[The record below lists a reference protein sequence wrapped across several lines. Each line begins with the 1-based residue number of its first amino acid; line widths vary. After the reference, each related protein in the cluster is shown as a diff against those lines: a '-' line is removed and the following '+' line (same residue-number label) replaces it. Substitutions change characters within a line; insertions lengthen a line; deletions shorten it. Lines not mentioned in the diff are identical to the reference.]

1 MPENTV
7 EAMKHALDMG
17 VNTLELDLQVSKDG
31 LVVVSHDAYF
41 HSRYATRPDGTKVGK
56 LDPKEYIYTMP
67 YEEVV
72 KYDVGSRESEVWP
85 GKACFPAVK
94 PLASD
99 LIDFVENYTKE
110 KGYSPVRYNIEIK
123 SKKGKG
129 EGVNWPVY
137 NEFVDKCVKLL
148 LSKHL
153 DERLVVQ
160 CFDVRAL
167 NFMHEKYPELILS
180 YLVDAK
186 AGDFEG
192 YMSKLDFTPQWLS
205 PHYSLV
211 DEELVAKCREKGI
224 RLVPWT
230 VDEPEDIARMIELKV
245 EAIIS
250 NYPDRVLEQ
259 TRGFAFPLPEKSR

>member
-1 MPENTV
+1 M
-7 EAMKHALDMG
+7 
-17 VNTLELDLQVSKDG
+17 
-31 LVVVSHDAYF
+31 
-41 HSRYATRPDGTKVGK
+41 
-56 LDPKEYIYTMP
+56 
-67 YEEVV
+67 
-72 KYDVGSRESEVWP
+72 
-85 GKACFPAVK
+85 
-94 PLASD
+94 
-99 LIDFVENYTKE
+99 
-110 KGYSPVRYNIEIK
+110 
-123 SKKGKG
+123 
-129 EGVNWPVY
+129 
-137 NEFVDKCVKLL
+137 DKCVKLL

-167 NFMHEKYPELILS
+167 NFMHEKYPELVLS

-259 TRGFAFPLPEKSR
+259 TRGFALPLPEKSR